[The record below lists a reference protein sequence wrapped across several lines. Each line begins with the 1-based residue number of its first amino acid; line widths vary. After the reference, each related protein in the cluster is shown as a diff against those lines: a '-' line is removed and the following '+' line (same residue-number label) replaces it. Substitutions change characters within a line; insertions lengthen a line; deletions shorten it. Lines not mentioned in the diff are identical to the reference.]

1 MGAAPLILVAD
12 HERSC
17 RDRITRLL
25 RRIGFETAEVPTGSE
40 TLEAAARLKPSLV
53 VLDVSLPDVS
63 GYEVCREL
71 RDEYGNQLGIIF
83 VSRERT
89 TPADRVAGLLVGADD
104 YIVKPFDDD
113 ELLARARGVLRR
125 IERPSGIAKEP
136 EAEMVG
142 ALLTVRER
150 EILGLLA
157 EGQSQAQIA
166 EQLFISPKTVGG
178 HIQRILT
185 KLDVHSR
192 AHAVALAHK
201 HGLADVEAH
210 ASVTHPQDL
219 WPVEERAA
227 LGPPFTV

>member
-1 MGAAPLILVAD
+1 MGAAPLILIAEHD
-12 HERSC
+12 RSC
-17 RDRITRLL
+17 RNLITRLL
-25 RRIGFETAEVPTGSE
+25 RRIGFETVEATTGPE
-40 TLEAAARLKPSLV
+40 TLEAAARLHPSLV
-53 VLDVSLPDVS
+53 VLDVGLPEIS

-71 RDEYGNQLGIIF
+71 RDDYGSDVGIIF

-125 IERPSGIAKEP
+125 IEPPSGEWRGAWRRRL
-136 EAEMVG
+136 VG
-142 ALLTVRER
+142 ALLTDRER
-150 EILGLLA
+150 EVLRLLA
-157 EGQSQAQIA
+157 RGQSQPQIA

-201 HGLADVEAH
+201 HGLADVEGH
-210 ASVTHPQDL
+210 AIVTHLQA
-219 WPVEERAA
+219 V
-227 LGPPFTV
+227 

>member
-1 MGAAPLILVAD
+1 MGAAPLILIAEHD
-12 HERSC
+12 RSC
-17 RDRITRLL
+17 RNLLTRLL
-25 RRIGFETAEVPTGSE
+25 RRIGFETVEAATGPE
-40 TLEAAARLKPSLV
+40 TLETAARLHPSLV
-53 VLDVSLPDVS
+53 VLDVGLPEIS

-71 RDEYGNQLGIIF
+71 RDDYGSDVGIIF

-125 IERPSGIAKEP
+125 IEPPLGNGEEP
-136 EAEMVG
+136 EAELVG
-142 ALLTVRER
+142 ALLTDRER
-150 EILGLLA
+150 EVLRLLA
-157 EGQSQAQIA
+157 RGQSQPQIA
-166 EQLFISPKTVGG
+166 EELFISPKTVGG

-201 HGLADVEAH
+201 HGLADVEGH
-210 ASVTHPQDL
+210 AIFTDL
-219 WPVEERAA
+219 QPV
-227 LGPPFTV
+227 

>member
-12 HERSC
+12 HEPAC

-25 RRIGFETAEVPTGSE
+25 RRIGFETAETPTGPE
-40 TLEAAARLKPSLV
+40 TLEAVARLKPSLV

-71 RDEYGNQLGIIF
+71 RDEYGSEVGIIF

-125 IERPSGIAKEP
+125 IEPPSGLAEEP
-136 EAEMVG
+136 ETEVVG

-150 EILGLLA
+150 EVLRFLA
-157 EGQSQAQIA
+157 RGQSQAQIA

-192 AHAVALAHK
+192 AHAVALAHR
-201 HGLADVEAH
+201 HGLADVEGH
-210 ASVTHPQDL
+210 ALVT
-219 WPVEERAA
+219 
-227 LGPPFTV
+227 

>member
-1 MGAAPLILVAD
+1 MGAAPLILIAEHDV
-12 HERSC
+12 SC
-17 RDRITRLL
+17 RNLIVRLL
-25 RRIGFETAEVPTGSE
+25 RRIGFETVEATTGPE
-40 TLEAAARLKPSLV
+40 TLETAARLHPSLV
-53 VLDVSLPDVS
+53 VLDVGLPGVS

-71 RDEYGNQLGIIF
+71 RDEYGSEVGIIF

-125 IERPSGIAKEP
+125 IEPQSGIAEEP
-136 EAEMVG
+136 DVVG
-142 ALLTVRER
+142 TSLTVRER
-150 EILGLLA
+150 EVLRLLA
-157 EGQSQAQIA
+157 QGQSQAQIA

-201 HGLADVEAH
+201 HGLADAAGH
-210 ASVTHPQDL
+210 ADVTDL
-219 WPVEERAA
+219 QPV
-227 LGPPFTV
+227 

>member
-1 MGAAPLILVAD
+1 MGAAQLVLVAD

-25 RRIGFETAEVPTGSE
+25 RRIGFETAEAPTGSE

-83 VSRERT
+83 VSRDRT

-125 IERPSGIAKEP
+125 IEPPSGVAEEP
-136 EAEMVG
+136 
-142 ALLTVRER
+142 
-150 EILGLLA
+150 
-157 EGQSQAQIA
+157 
-166 EQLFISPKTVGG
+166 
-178 HIQRILT
+178 
-185 KLDVHSR
+185 
-192 AHAVALAHK
+192 
-201 HGLADVEAH
+201 
-210 ASVTHPQDL
+210 
-219 WPVEERAA
+219 
-227 LGPPFTV
+227 

>member
-1 MGAAPLILVAD
+1 MAAAPLILVAD
-12 HERSC
+12 GNQSC
-17 RDRITRLL
+17 RNLITGLL
-25 RRIGFETAEVPTGSE
+25 RRIGLETVEATTGPE
-40 TLEAAARLKPSLV
+40 TLEAAARLHPSLV
-53 VLDVSLPDVS
+53 VLDVGLPGVN

-71 RDEYGNQLGIIF
+71 RDDYGSEVGIIF

-125 IERPSGIAKEP
+125 IEPPSGIAKEP
-136 EAEMVG
+136 EAEVVG

-150 EILGLLA
+150 EVLSLLA
-157 EGQSQAQIA
+157 RGQSQAQIA

-201 HGLADVEAH
+201 HGLAEVEGH
-210 ASVTHPQDL
+210 AIVTRLQA
-219 WPVEERAA
+219 V
-227 LGPPFTV
+227 

>member
-12 HERSC
+12 HEPAC

-25 RRIGFETAEVPTGSE
+25 RRIGFETAETPTGPE
-40 TLEAAARLKPSLV
+40 TLEAAARLNPSLV
-53 VLDVSLPDVS
+53 VLDVSLPEVS

-71 RDEYGNQLGIIF
+71 RDEYGHQLGIIF

-125 IERPSGIAKEP
+125 IEPRSRPPEEP
-136 EAEMVG
+136 GAEAVG
-142 ALLTVRER
+142 GSLTVRESEVLR
-150 EILGLLA
+150 LLA
-157 EGQSQAQIA
+157 RGQSQGQIA

-192 AHAVALAHK
+192 AHAVALAHS
-201 HGLADVEAH
+201 HGLADVEGH
-210 ASVTHPQDL
+210 AIVTDL
-219 WPVEERAA
+219 QAV
-227 LGPPFTV
+227 

>member
-1 MGAAPLILVAD
+1 MGAAPLILIAD

-25 RRIGFETAEVPTGSE
+25 RRIGFETAEAPTGSE

-113 ELLARARGVLRR
+113 ELLARARVVLRR
-125 IERPSGIAKEP
+125 IEPPSGLAEEP
-136 EAEMVG
+136 EAEVVG
-142 ALLTVRER
+142 ALLTVRESEVLR
-150 EILGLLA
+150 LLA
-157 EGQSQAQIA
+157 RGQSQAQIA

-192 AHAVALAHK
+192 AHAVALAHR
-201 HGLADVEAH
+201 HGLADVEGH
-210 ASVTHPQDL
+210 AIVTYL
-219 WPVEERAA
+219 PVSNQ
-227 LGPPFTV
+227 

>member
-1 MGAAPLILVAD
+1 MGAAPLVLIAEND
-12 HERSC
+12 RSC
-17 RDRITRLL
+17 RNLITRLL
-25 RRIGFETAEVPTGSE
+25 RRIGFETVEATTGPE
-40 TLEAAARLKPSLV
+40 TLEAAARLHPSLV
-53 VLDVSLPDVS
+53 VLDVGLPEIS

-71 RDEYGNQLGIIF
+71 RDDYGSDVGIIF

-125 IERPSGIAKEP
+125 IEPPSGNGEEP
-136 EAEMVG
+136 EAEVVG

-150 EILGLLA
+150 EVLSLLA
-157 EGQSQAQIA
+157 RGQSQAQIA
-166 EQLFISPKTVGG
+166 KQLFISPKTVGG

-201 HGLADVEAH
+201 HGLADVEGH
-210 ASVTHPQDL
+210 ASVMHLRHVHPE
-219 WPVEERAA
+219 EERAA
-227 LGPPFTV
+227 LRPPFTD

>member
-150 EILGLLA
+150 EVLGLLA

-201 HGLADVEAH
+201 HGLADVEGH

>member
-1 MGAAPLILVAD
+1 LGAAPLVLIAEND
-12 HERSC
+12 RSC
-17 RDRITRLL
+17 RNLIGRLL
-25 RRIGFETAEVPTGSE
+25 RRIGFETVEAATGPE
-40 TLEAAARLKPSLV
+40 TLETAARLHPSLV
-53 VLDVSLPDVS
+53 VLDVGLPEVS

-71 RDEYGNQLGIIF
+71 RDDYGSDVGIIF

-125 IERPSGIAKEP
+125 IEPPSGNGEP
-136 EAEMVG
+136 EAEVVG
-142 ALLTVRER
+142 ALLTDRER
-150 EILGLLA
+150 EVLRLLA
-157 EGQSQAQIA
+157 QGQSQAQIA

-201 HGLADVEAH
+201 HGLVDVEGH
-210 ASVTHPQDL
+210 AFVTHPQEL
-219 WPVEERAA
+219 RPVEERAA
-227 LGPPFTV
+227 LGPPFAV

>member
-210 ASVTHPQDL
+210 ASVTDPQDL

>member
-1 MGAAPLILVAD
+1 MGAAPLILIAD

-25 RRIGFETAEVPTGSE
+25 RRIGFETAEAPTGSE

-113 ELLARARGVLRR
+113 ELLARARVVLRR
-125 IERPSGIAKEP
+125 IEPPSGPAEEP
-136 EAEMVG
+136 ETEVIG
-142 ALLTVRER
+142 ASLTVRESEVLR
-150 EILGLLA
+150 LLA
-157 EGQSQAQIA
+157 RGQSQAQIA

-192 AHAVALAHK
+192 AHAVALAHR
-201 HGLADVEAH
+201 HGLADVEGH
-210 ASVTHPQDL
+210 ALVTYP
-219 WPVEERAA
+219 PVSRPVRGRAA

>member
-25 RRIGFETAEVPTGSE
+25 RRIGFETAEAPTGPE

-125 IERPSGIAKEP
+125 IEPPSGLAEEP
-136 EAEMVG
+136 ETEVVG
-142 ALLTVRER
+142 ALLTVRESEVLR
-150 EILGLLA
+150 LLA
-157 EGQSQAQIA
+157 RGQSQAQIA

-192 AHAVALAHK
+192 AHAVALAHR
-201 HGLADVEAH
+201 HGLADVEGH
-210 ASVTHPQDL
+210 ALVT
-219 WPVEERAA
+219 
-227 LGPPFTV
+227 